1 LEKIG
6 TGAHATDGGLCRAVL
21 DKCQYYTYTDNT
33 YQPYND
39 VVINYIQRAMVNIR
53 AAQQRIISDYASSCM
68 VDVAQCYNNQV
79 TQVNAWSSSASI
91 TSIYNVM
98 RGACRNVALT
108 CGYAIFAGPPALD
121 PNNGNPT
128 AGCPA
133 AANATDVA
141 TQNNEYVNCISEMF
155 YESLL
160 CPANSE
166 YTKTKDTAN
175 ADDYVNAVCKC
186 LSGFEPIGNQCLAE
200 CTGGKTRNEYGSCT

>member
-1 LEKIG
+1 
-6 TGAHATDGGLCRAVL
+6 
-21 DKCQYYTYTDNT
+21 
-33 YQPYND
+33 
-39 VVINYIQRAMVNIR
+39 MVNIR

-68 VDVAQCYNNQV
+68 IDVAQCYNNQV

-121 PNNGNPT
+121 PTTSTPT

-133 AANATDVA
+133 AANAGDVA

-166 YTKTKDTAN
+166 YTKKTGTPGTGG
-175 ADDYVNAVCKC
+175 YVNAVCKC
-186 LSGFEPIGNQCLAE
+186 LPKFEPFGNQCLAE
-200 CTGGKTRNEYGSCT
+200 CDTGYSRNSYGSCEKITN